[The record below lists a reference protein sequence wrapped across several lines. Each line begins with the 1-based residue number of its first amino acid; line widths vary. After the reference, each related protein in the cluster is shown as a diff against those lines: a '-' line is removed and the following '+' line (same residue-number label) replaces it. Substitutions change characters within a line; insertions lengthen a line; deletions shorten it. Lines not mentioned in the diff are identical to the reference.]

1 LVDEREAMQTKTET
15 LIPVEVQ
22 RTNVPAGS
30 RRLSV
35 LDCWPV
41 AAYNAIA
48 LSLLVWRLHST
59 STSGHLSLPWDILLG
74 WIPLIF
80 AWLLHSIVPRTPIA
94 HSRWWRRLAMVG
106 LAGGWL
112 LFFPNAP
119 YLITELIH
127 LDLRNYG
134 PSVRPLPSWL
144 QWLARGTQHSAPVWL
159 DLSLLISVAACGVA
173 LTFASLRLVHRL
185 IARRLSRRTTNG
197 VVAALLFLA
206 SFGVALGRFDR
217 FSSWDVFRKPALVA
231 WRIGRH
237 ITAPSEQIGVTV
249 CTLLLTAL
257 LTIGYFTTVARS
269 PAR

>member
-1 LVDEREAMQTKTET
+1 VELER
-15 LIPVEVQ
+15 IPHGAV
-22 RTNVPAGS
+22 S
-30 RRLSV
+30 RQPCL
-35 LDCWPV
+35 LDCWP
-41 AAYNAIA
+41 AATYTAIA
-48 LSLLVWRLHST
+48 VGVLVCRLHWT
-59 STSGHLSLPWDILLG
+59 GTSGHLSLPWDILLG

-80 AWLLHSIVPRTPIA
+80 AWLLHGIVARPPANRG
-94 HSRWWRRLAMVG
+94 RWWRRLAILS

-127 LDLRNYG
+127 LDARNYG
-134 PSVRPLPSWL
+134 PSARPLPSWL
-144 QWLARGTQHSAPVWL
+144 QWLARGTQHSAPPWL
-159 DLSLLISVAACGVA
+159 DMSLLISVAACGVA

-185 IARRLSRRTTNG
+185 IARRLSRGMTNG

-217 FSSWDVFRKPALVA
+217 FSSWDVFRKPGLVA

-237 ITAPSEQIGVTV
+237 ITAPGEQLGVTA
-249 CTLLLTAL
+249 CTLLLTVL
-257 LTIGYFTTVARS
+257 LTIGYFATVARS